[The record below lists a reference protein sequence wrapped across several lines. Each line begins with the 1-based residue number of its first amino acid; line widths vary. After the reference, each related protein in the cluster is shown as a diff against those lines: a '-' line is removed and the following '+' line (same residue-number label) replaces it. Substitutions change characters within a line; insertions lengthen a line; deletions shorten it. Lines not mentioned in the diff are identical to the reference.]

1 MNKAQF
7 RRLLSLI
14 PDRQQ
19 SPINTKLFE
28 IDLTIQQPKIKPK
41 QLFIEELPLF
51 LNQQHIQIL
60 PFVPQRMKTEVYKKM
75 QQNFS
80 KPFKSED
87 ERYNTID
94 VVRSKSRK
102 PTEVRKVSCTNSYQI
117 QQQQNK
123 MRKLRYSYE
132 SRRRQNSINKF
143 NFEAHFYI
151 FVNANPSLNI
161 NKIRINKQI
170 IFQKLVDKYRIGISQ
185 KIMNFFEIPQY
196 IDFQFWKSLTQKLL
210 TINQEQIIVFI
221 YRLIHNH
228 RHLSSTDLFQ
238 LGLTTQSEAIQK
250 DIQTIL
256 TYIQQSLNTETID
269 NEEIEYLRKSSIFK
283 DNLTLTNLL
292 TWTEIYQIDVIY
304 IVYDF
309 SNQKQL
315 NKQKDQTIE
324 NHIYMTEDKED
335 SINYNSIISKY
346 PNKYEQNEP
355 FSINFPI
362 FRRIFQN
369 QKIHLWNDIYSF
381 FTGQNC

>member
-75 QQNFS
+75 QQNCS

-102 PTEVRKVSCTNSYQI
+102 PTEIRKVSCTNSYQL

-123 MRKLRYSYE
+123 MRKQRYSYE

-143 NFEAHFYI
+143 NFEAHFSN

-170 IFQKLVDKYRIGISQ
+170 IFQKLVEKYRIGISQ

-196 IDFQFWKSLTQKLL
+196 IDFQFWKSLIQKLL
-210 TINQEQIIVFI
+210 SINQEQIIVFI

-256 TYIQQSLNTETID
+256 TYIQQSLNTESID
-269 NEEIEYLRKSSIFK
+269 SEEIEYLRKSSIFK

-292 TWTEIYQIDVIY
+292 TWTEIYQIDQSKTI
-304 IVYDF
+304 
-309 SNQKQL
+309 KQTKGL
-315 NKQKDQTIE
+315 NYRKSVPIDQFIS
-324 NHIYMTEDKED
+324 IYMTEEKED
-335 SINYNSIISKY
+335 TINSNSILSKY
-346 PNKYEQNEP
+346 PNKYQQNEP

-369 QKIHLWNDIYSF
+369 QQIHLWNDIYSF
-381 FTGQNC
+381 FTGQIC

>member
-75 QQNFS
+75 QQNCS

-102 PTEVRKVSCTNSYQI
+102 PTEIRKVSCTNSYQL

-123 MRKLRYSYE
+123 MRKQRYSYE

-143 NFEAHFYI
+143 NFEAHFSI

-170 IFQKLVDKYRIGISQ
+170 IFQKLVEKYRIGISQ

-196 IDFQFWKSLTQKLL
+196 IDFQFWKSLIQKLL
-210 TINQEQIIVFI
+210 SINQEQIIVFI

-256 TYIQQSLNTETID
+256 TYIQQSLNTESID
-269 NEEIEYLRKSSIFK
+269 SEEIEYLRKSSIFK

-292 TWTEIYQIDVIY
+292 TWTEIYQIDQSKTI
-304 IVYDF
+304 
-309 SNQKQL
+309 KQTKGL
-315 NKQKDQTIE
+315 NYRKSVPIDQFIS
-324 NHIYMTEDKED
+324 IYMTEEKED
-335 SINYNSIISKY
+335 TINSNSILSKY
-346 PNKYEQNEP
+346 PNKYQQNEP

-369 QKIHLWNDIYSF
+369 QQIHLWNDIYSF
-381 FTGQNC
+381 FTGQIC